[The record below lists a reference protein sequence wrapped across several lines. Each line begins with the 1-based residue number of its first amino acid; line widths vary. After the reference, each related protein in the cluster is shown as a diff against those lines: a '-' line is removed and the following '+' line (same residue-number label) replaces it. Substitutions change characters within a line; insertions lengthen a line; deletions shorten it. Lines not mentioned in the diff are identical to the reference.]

1 MARKLNK
8 QLQKT
13 GVAAQ
18 LLLSRPLQLTS
29 QPTTAD
35 STQWA
40 GTSALPP
47 IRASDLKTGMENQL
61 QFYRHHQYLAPDIKF
76 ALAFSIFSHSSRN
89 CWNLLTFFTKIKSI
103 CLDYARPGCD
113 VPHQTDSSS
122 CQATVCS
129 VLTVQM
135 TAGTEEW
142 HWLSGK
148 GSM

>member
-1 MARKLNK
+1 MGKDMARTLRK

-76 ALAFSIFSHSSRN
+76 ALAFSIFSLKPKLLELGDVLHQKQVDLLGLCEMRSATLNRLLVLPGCRLLRAGRSGDRRRN
-89 CWNLLTFFTKIKSI
+89 CPFK
-103 CLDYARPGCD
+103 
-113 VPHQTDSSS
+113 
-122 CQATVCS
+122 
-129 VLTVQM
+129 
-135 TAGTEEW
+135 
-142 HWLSGK
+142 
-148 GSM
+148 